1 MVSIHKMFLDMHSV
15 GFEPTL
21 PKKLRPERSA
31 LDHSAK
37 SAWLIL
43 KILMCY
49 PPTVGIEPT
58 TIGLK
63 GQRSTVW
70 AKWAFDDL

>member
-1 MVSIHKMFLDMHSV
+1 MHPV

-37 SAWLIL
+37 NAQLCLCKYMYEYGSEPQASLPSLAHTCVCIL
-43 KILMCY
+43 Q
-49 PPTVGIEPT
+49 V
-58 TIGLK
+58 
-63 GQRSTVW
+63 
-70 AKWAFDDL
+70 